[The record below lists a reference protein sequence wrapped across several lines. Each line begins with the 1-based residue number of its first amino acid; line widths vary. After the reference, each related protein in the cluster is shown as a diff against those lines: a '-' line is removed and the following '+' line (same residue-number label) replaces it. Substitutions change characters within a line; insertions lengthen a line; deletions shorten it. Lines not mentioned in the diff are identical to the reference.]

1 MAEEAS
7 KPISTVSDSLLESVL
22 VKSPIGS
29 VENHGAISDKEKEL
43 IADALKDL
51 RRFKH
56 YEEDIEDDPS
66 SKKHSQKKGNPHSKV
81 VEDSGK
87 SGSKNLSDYVNAEMA
102 ELTLELKM
110 KEKHEKEKDT
120 GHSVEH
126 GRKKIASI
134 SEDMQSEFL
143 ESYKDMCSNIAKK
156 AENVD
161 VHEMKSN
168 PFEHGADKN
177 VMKDVV
183 REVAHDGRPKQV
195 DGAEDNA
202 SPALGSYS
210 QLLRT
215 MGRQD
220 QKSPRSKNQRMRE
233 EVEALEAALHAAV
246 PELAMYEDKAQ
257 MSHPQGERVDSRPD
271 SGNRQGKK
279 KKQKYPQEPAFH
291 RQPALPVHEETT
303 MEVTV
308 PKAEHMFVVGPQGQ
322 HLSDILKLTGV
333 TITVPP
339 FNSPLDKVVLK
350 GGYQQLSRAF
360 DMMISKSQEAQKAFL
375 QGYIPGQM
383 SGQCQRGKKGQ
394 RPKEGETF
402 HVNDDGLD
410 LDVNTE
416 GPIRIN
422 PKNYEEGYVP
432 HPDGVSD
439 ILIGS
444 FKHRNRALNG
454 DVVAVEI
461 FGEGDWKFNKEELAG
476 YELDL
481 KAHEKVHS
489 DDEVLIEAEEIIEIA
504 DKGKADANQPD
515 TSSQTVENSDQKLK
529 TGSSTPSKTPKKERH
544 SKGEKS
550 KECNFSPSKRYTSL
564 NDVMSVESPLKKHF
578 GSDKGKEQYRQMLQ
592 RTGKALDCLPQNLPW
607 SIPEEEFEEREDFRK
622 CCIFTIDP
630 ATARDLDD
638 ALSCEDLGNGR
649 YKVGVHIADVSY
661 FVEEGTVLDNIA
673 GLRSTSVYLVHK
685 IEEEWFGRSIIRSC
699 VKLAYDHA
707 QGFIEEPDRAW
718 KPEELPQ
725 ISEGFTVEDIKKR
738 VLNLHKRSLLNYS
751 GDDDYA
757 SARMQNARYF
767 CTGCIDDESLYH
779 HYALNVPLYT
789 HFTSPIRRYP
799 DILVHR
805 LLAASLDYCPEPS
818 KSPGDIHKL
827 ADNANDKKTAA
838 KRVGDLSSDLF
849 FSVFVK
855 TAGPLEERAMV
866 MEKIFRRERKV
877 PSLVLVWAEENGE
890 PEVRQEI
897 SIFSLVDAVL
907 AVGDQPLMWTCN
919 PVQPN
924 EETSLEDQVASLNLE
939 DNNGLV
945 TENSASQQDSCET
958 SQLTEKPSEN
968 VSSEP

>member
-183 REVAHDGRPKQV
+183 REVAHD
-195 DGAEDNA
+195 DA

-257 MSHPQGERVDSRPD
+257 MSSSSSDMIQPSRNKKKKDRKAKNQNQQPESHPQGERVDSRPD

-279 KKQKYPQEPAFH
+279 KKQKYPQEPAFY

-489 DDEVLIEAEEIIEIA
+489 DDEVLIEAEEIVEIA

-592 RTGKALDCLPQNLPW
+592 RTGKVVAIIEEKHSRACTGQIRPMLDKYCGLGEAGEIEPETEGMLIENGVDFEEFPQQAIDCLPQNLPW

-757 SARMQNARYF
+757 SARMQVLVALCAKPMQNARYF

-805 LLAASLDYCPEPS
+805 LLAASLD
-818 KSPGDIHKL
+818 G
-827 ADNANDKKTAA
+827 
-838 KRVGDLSSDLF
+838 
-849 FSVFVK
+849 
-855 TAGPLEERAMV
+855 RASG
-866 MEKIFRRERKV
+866 RE
-877 PSLVLVWAEENGE
+877 SHE
-890 PEVRQEI
+890 
-897 SIFSLVDAVL
+897 
-907 AVGDQPLMWTCN
+907 
-919 PVQPN
+919 PN

-968 VSSEP
+968 VSSES